1 MAIAEPSVTN
11 AAPARPRS
19 WFASNWGLILAIA
32 ALVAA
37 LMVPTPAGLPV
48 AGHRTLAILI
58 FAVVLWMTEAVD
70 YAVSGV
76 VIAALMAFLL
86 GFAPNPA

>member
-1 MAIAEPSVTN
+1 MAIAEPSATN

-32 ALVAA
+32 ALVAV

-48 AGHRTLAILI
+48 GVQIIGPYLGDRT
-58 FAVVLWMTEAVD
+58 
-70 YAVSGV
+70 
-76 VIAALMAFLL
+76 
-86 GFAPNPA
+86 